1 MNEFYVVFSTDRGK
15 YLLPNN
21 DHDRQHYDNL
31 FRRIVDSTSTR
42 RHTVYPMGAC
52 INLAPDVMCI
62 IDRQD
67 DEAESRLKP
76 KVLVDF
82 ILDVARNRDRK
93 TIVFLPIL
101 RQNYI
106 INSKYVCLLLNE
118 NVQIVFV

>member
-1 MNEFYVVFSTDRGK
+1 MDEFFVIFSTDRGK

-21 DHDRQHYDNL
+21 SRDRENYDNL
-31 FRRIVDSTSTR
+31 FRRIVESTLTR
-42 RHTVYPMGAC
+42 RHVVYPIGAC
-52 INLAPDVMCI
+52 INLTPDVVCI
-62 IDRQD
+62 IDRYD

-76 KVLVDF
+76 KVVVNF
-82 ILDVARNRDRK
+82 ILDIMRNRDK
-93 TIVFLPIL
+93 KIIVFLPTL